1 MELLPRSLIS
11 SWKTTP
17 IPNLTLS
24 ASGLLALAD
33 LRTIAHRTAI
43 TGGSSWLDSLVLAP
57 GLHYQQ
63 ACEYLDREA
72 PIGLIALPAASAVPG
87 VAGASERRYGIKNV
101 VTVNYL
107 LSLCREDKKRIVT
120 LDVGSVEGWEVTKR
134 LRRVLRRRRKIAD
147 EEDEESHDF
156 SPPDMDWLSHFMY
169 LTTPILTVAST
180 TFMVLFEDWWGL
192 SIILALI
199 LSRVLNIWAI
209 KNRTEPPSTSPT
221 TVPPD
226 HHITEYSIDL
236 GGGNIVRLRG
246 LDADLQA
253 LTTQAWLRAQSH
265 LDGYFEAAAK
275 LIVYIVAALSGNMTQ
290 AGAIVLVGLL
300 VLSAAL
306 LGLSNAHARG
316 FRVHGRYALPEIDN
330 GAGDTSVGTST
341 AVQNVD
347 GQGVRNRPTT
357 APFPRLES
365 KTASRE

>member
-1 MELLPRSLIS
+1 M
-11 SWKTTP
+11 
-17 IPNLTLS
+17 
-24 ASGLLALAD
+24 
-33 LRTIAHRTAI
+33 
-43 TGGSSWLDSLVLAP
+43 
-57 GLHYQQ
+57 
-63 ACEYLDREA
+63 
-72 PIGLIALPAASAVPG
+72 SAVPG
-87 VAGASERRYGIKNV
+87 VAGGPEIRYGIKNV

-107 LSLCREDKKRIVT
+107 LSLCREDRKGIIT
-120 LDVGSVEGWEVTKR
+120 LDVGSVPGWEVAKR

-147 EEDEESHDF
+147 EEDDESHDF
-156 SPPDMDWLSHFMY
+156 SPPDMDWLSHLMY
-169 LTTPILTVAST
+169 LTTPVLTAAST
-180 TFMVLFEDWWGL
+180 TFMILFEDWWGL

-221 TVPPD
+221 TARPD

-236 GGGNIVRLRG
+236 GGGHIVRLRG

-365 KTASRE
+365 KTTSRE